1 MWQVLAIAGGGALG
15 ALGRYWMSGG
25 VYRLLGRDFP
35 WGTLTVNVVG
45 SFLMGL
51 LVVLFLERLAVEP
64 EWRAAVLVG
73 FLGAFTTF
81 STFSIETLT
90 LIEEGFTAKAL
101 LNVAASVLAC
111 VLACWAGVLL
121 GRSL

>member
-1 MWQVLAIAGGGALG
+1 MGTILAVGAGGFVGAIARYLVNAIGLRLLGPGFPFATLGVNVAGSFALG
-15 ALGRYWMSGG
+15 ALIGVGEIHALTPAVRTGLGVGG
-25 VYRLLGRDFP
+25 
-35 WGTLTVNVVG
+35 
-45 SFLMGL
+45 
-51 LVVLFLERLAVEP
+51 
-64 EWRAAVLVG
+64 
-73 FLGAFTTF
+73 LGAFTTF